1 MPTLSMR
8 NKKSNLKLFLGLVHK
23 QRETKRH
30 SGFKAPKKRNQPEKL
45 EEDTWAIGFPLAQ
58 VFPMMKDVVLDQTS
72 KTHEGKAEEEGK
84 GYGGKV
90 SETESDYLV

>member
-1 MPTLSMR
+1 VPTLSMR

-45 EEDTWAIGFPLAQ
+45 EEDT
-58 VFPMMKDVVLDQTS
+58 
-72 KTHEGKAEEEGK
+72 
-84 GYGGKV
+84 
-90 SETESDYLV
+90 